1 MIYVNI
7 IMVSYL
13 LDYSFYQSC
22 WIYTYLEG
30 GVDLYCNIYIYIY
43 NLSQNSNIFLVFILY
58 RKSQQEMLETEIKR
72 ERLTNTF
79 IDVETSRLQLG
90 WMRRCYF
97 YFSKA

>member
-13 LDYSFYQSC
+13 LDYSFYQIC
-22 WIYTYLEG
+22 WINTYLEG
-30 GVDLYCNIYIYIY
+30 GVDLYCNIYIYIYIYIY

-58 RKSQQEMLETEIKR
+58 RKSQQEMLETKIKR
-72 ERLTNTF
+72 EWLTNTF

-90 WMRRCYF
+90 
-97 YFSKA
+97 